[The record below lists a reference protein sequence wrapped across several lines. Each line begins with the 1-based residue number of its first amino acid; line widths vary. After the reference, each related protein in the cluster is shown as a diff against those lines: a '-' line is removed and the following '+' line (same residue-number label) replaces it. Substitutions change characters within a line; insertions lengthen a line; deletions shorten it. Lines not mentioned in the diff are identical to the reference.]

1 MSEVPPEQPLPEFK
15 REPSGGLPWVGIIVI
30 VILALAGLAL
40 VGFALFAGQ
49 GESENRAI
57 NSTVA
62 AVLAVTN
69 TSVNTLP
76 IATIAALPVSTD
88 TAQPTAIPTDT
99 AVPPTAVPVATD
111 TVSPPTV
118 APTNTRP
125 AQPVVVVPTNTPP
138 PLTNTPAPAF
148 GAHGISG
155 SLQLCNPGKT
165 TYAAKAV
172 TAIGLI
178 ERVCIVET
186 IQNHTSQT
194 VTYGILGVFAQNT
207 SGGSSQFQ
215 TSWRGDLKINGG
227 CTGPSGDGGC
237 GGSHTDTGFFIDQ
250 PGSYVLTLRICYS
263 NVDTCLGSSGD
274 WETLTAGIP
283 IEIISWTPSP

>member
-1 MSEVPPEQPLPEFK
+1 MSSESPPEQPLPEFK
-15 REPSGGLPWVGIIVI
+15 REHGGGLPWVGIIVI
-30 VILALAGLAL
+30 IILTLAGLAL

-62 AVLAVTN
+62 AVLAFTA
-69 TSVNTLP
+69 TPSNTLP
-76 IATIAALPVSTD
+76 PVTLASTS
-88 TAQPTAIPTDT
+88 TPEPAIPIDT
-99 AVPPTAVPVATD
+99 AVPPTVAPVATD
-111 TVSPPTV
+111 TVAPPTL

-125 AQPVVVVPTNTPP
+125 AQPIAVPTDTPLP
-138 PLTNTPAPAF
+138 PTNTPAPAF

-155 SLQLCNPGKT
+155 SLQLCDPGKT

-274 WETLTAGIP
+274 WETLTSGV
-283 IEIISWTPSP
+283 EVTVISWTPSP